1 MLYLLYISCQAYAKQ
16 KQDVEAELQ
25 KSTSAQAQRVIEK
38 ILKSTITVDSGI
50 DVFASVR
57 QTLIQNVLSKLDQEN
72 APMLESIAILDQPLL
87 AALKLV
93 KRKSELEQEITDELG
108 VNKMAVIAGP
118 IAGQGLTTPKPMG
131 IKEWFEGVRRAEIEK
146 DVFGMTGAE
155 RLLLVNSAQTAMNE
169 IMRSQAS
176 NENILSLAL
185 EIAEPSAE
193 ATKKKPDASAQVQVT
208 RAEVSNRTPIEPLSY
223 WGRVVDG
230 TLAPFVKPS
239 CLLPLKPAE
248 QNAPDLYIDGTKYLN
263 LKRSESCVAW
273 HISVVPK
280 PKEKDED
287 VDEPKAKKRKTILVT
302 DVEEKKIIKKSALG
316 ISHEVV
322 ATHAVDWVPMTLEV
336 RSEDGV
342 AKSFEYLRPV
352 LTDNEDFMDT
362 LGVPCYRLPIEGWDY
377 YTQFEKEKKEKEKPN
392 KSFVLG

>member
-1 MLYLLYISCQAYAKQ
+1 MRKA
-16 KQDVEAELQ
+16 DVE
-25 KSTSAQAQRVIEK
+25 
-38 ILKSTITVDSGI
+38 
-50 DVFASVR
+50 
-57 QTLIQNVLSKLDQEN
+57 
-72 APMLESIAILDQPLL
+72 
-87 AALKLV
+87 
-93 KRKSELEQEITDELG
+93 
-108 VNKMAVIAGP
+108 
-118 IAGQGLTTPKPMG
+118 
-131 IKEWFEGVRRAEIEK
+131 KE
-146 DVFGMTGAE
+146 VFGMTGAE
-155 RLLLVNSAQTAMNE
+155 RLLLVNSAQSAMNE

-185 EIAEPSAE
+185 EIAEPPVE

-302 DVEEKKIIKKSALG
+302 DVEEK
-316 ISHEVV
+316 ISSRK
-322 ATHAVDWVPMTLEV
+322 ARWGSPTKLLQRM
-336 RSEDGV
+336 RSTG
-342 AKSFEYLRPV
+342 FR
-352 LTDNEDFMDT
+352 
-362 LGVPCYRLPIEGWDY
+362 
-377 YTQFEKEKKEKEKPN
+377 
-392 KSFVLG
+392 